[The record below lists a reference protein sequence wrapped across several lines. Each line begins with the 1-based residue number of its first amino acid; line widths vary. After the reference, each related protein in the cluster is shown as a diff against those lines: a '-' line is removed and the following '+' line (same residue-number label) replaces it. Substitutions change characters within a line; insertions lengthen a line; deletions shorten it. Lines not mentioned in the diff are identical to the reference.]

1 MAQSEI
7 FTHFLDSARY
17 GNKDNS
23 KKKGGRT
30 RMEESEE
37 DSILMQQAQSKVG
50 IIFTWQILYIIAFYT
65 VCNSAVMNEVFSVMN
80 QNRHM

>member
-17 GNKDNS
+17 GNKDS
-23 KKKGGRT
+23 TKKKGGRT
-30 RMEESEE
+30 RMKESEE

-50 IIFTWQILYIIAFYT
+50 
-65 VCNSAVMNEVFSVMN
+65 N
-80 QNRHM
+80 